1 MTALI
6 IYAAYHRR
14 DTLSRGQALTLIVGG
29 GVIFPT
35 TVLTL
40 LLWHGLTLLP
50 KLLTPAPHGSL
61 KIYVSGEQW
70 WWRVRYLPTHGAP
83 IELANEIRLPVGEPV
98 DFLLESP
105 DVIHS
110 FWIPA
115 LGGKM
120 DMIPGRQNRLTLQA
134 TVTGRF
140 RGVCAEYCGTSHA
153 WMEFPVIVLEKA
165 DFTRWLKGQTL
176 PSQTPENPLAQHG
189 RDLFLHYGCG
199 ACHTIRGTE
208 ADGIIG
214 IVTRNNTISK
224 AITRGEI
231 ISRHGIPEKKVP
243 ACARCHE
250 VEVSLRSPI
259 YPRLAGQYADY
270 LMLQLN
276 LLKKNQRGG
285 TDFNHLM
292 QPIATRMTDAQI
304 RDVAFYY
311 SSRK

>member
-1 MTALI
+1 MKLAQSALEPAGHGAERIDTLFWWMAIGGGVIWLIMTALI

-14 DTLSRGQALTLIVGG
+14 ETLSRGKALMLIIGG

-40 LLWHGLTLLP
+40 LLWYGLTLLP
-50 KLLTPAPHGSL
+50 KLLAPAPHGGL
-61 KIYVSGEQW
+61 QIYVSGEQW
-70 WWRVRYLPTHGAP
+70 WWRIRYLHTHGVP

-134 TVTGRF
+134 TVTGSF

-153 WMEFPVIVLEKA
+153 WMEFPVIVMEKA
-165 DFTRWLKGQTL
+165 DFTRWLNGQTL
-176 PSQTPENPLAQHG
+176 PSHTPENPHAQHG
-189 RDLFLHYGCG
+189 RDLFLYYGCG

-214 IVTRNNTISK
+214 PDLTHVGSRLSLGAGVLGNDTQDFIRWISETNTLK
-224 AITRGEI
+224 PDV
-231 ISRHGIPEKKVP
+231 HMP
-243 ACARCHE
+243 AFGMLPANE
-250 VEVSLRSPI
+250 LQAMATYLESL
-259 YPRLAGQYADY
+259 Q
-270 LMLQLN
+270 
-276 LLKKNQRGG
+276 
-285 TDFNHLM
+285 
-292 QPIATRMTDAQI
+292 
-304 RDVAFYY
+304 
-311 SSRK
+311 